1 MEIETEAGKGRGDER
16 SRENTKVIKETVIE
30 TWTQSGLIFLS
41 VYRIGQKHIFTQF
54 STRYDSLVFCKKR
67 YRIILK
73 GLG

>member
-41 VYRIGQKHIFTQF
+41 VYRIGQKVEKVNRESKACPTKDVI
-54 STRYDSLVFCKKR
+54 SP
-67 YRIILK
+67 
-73 GLG
+73 